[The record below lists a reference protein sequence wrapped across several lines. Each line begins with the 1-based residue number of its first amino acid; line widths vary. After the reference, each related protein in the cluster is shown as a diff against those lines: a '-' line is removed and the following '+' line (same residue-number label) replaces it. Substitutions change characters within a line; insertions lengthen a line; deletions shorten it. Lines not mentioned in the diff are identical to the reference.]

1 MGYTTD
7 FEGQFKLNK
16 QLSTDDL
23 NFLKKFSDS
32 RRMARNVGP
41 EYGIEGEL
49 FVDGSDDCFGPQDKS
64 VIDYNRPPKTQ
75 PGLWCNWVPT
85 DDGMGIEWNGHEK
98 FYDYVEWLQYLINR
112 ILAPRGYVL
121 NGSVKWYG
129 EDREDNGIIN
139 VKDNVVTTY
148 RGVITYEEK

>member
-7 FEGQFKLNK
+7 FEGHFKLNK

-32 RRMARNVGP
+32 RRMARNVDP
-41 EYGIEGEL
+41 KYGIEGEF
-49 FVDGSDDCFGPQDKS
+49 FVDGNDALFELQDAN

-75 PGLWCNWVPT
+75 PGLWCDWVPS
-85 DDGMGIEWNGHEK
+85 DDGMFIEWNGGEK

-129 EDREDNGIIN
+129 EDRDDNGIIN
-139 VKDNVVTTY
+139 VKDNVVTTQ
-148 RGVITYEEK
+148 RGVIIYEEA